1 MVRLDQKWARVARM
15 AVTGIVLSAS
25 SAVAAAPAETH
36 AQAKPELVARGEYLA
51 TITGCGDCHTPGT
64 FYGAPD
70 MSRKLSGS
78 ELGWQGPWG
87 VSYARNLTPDKE
99 TGIGSW
105 TDEQIITAV
114 RQGRRPDGTPVLP
127 PMPWPDFA
135 AMNDDDVKAIV
146 AYLRS
151 VPPVHHAVPAVIPPG
166 KPATGAFLTFPP
178 PPAWDAPRTPPAGA
192 PPAAPAAK

>member
-1 MVRLDQKWARVARM
+1 MQRVDRKWARVTRA
-15 AVTGIVLSAS
+15 AVTGILVSAS
-25 SAVAAAPAETH
+25 GAFAASHVETKP
-36 AQAKPELVARGEYLA
+36 QAKPADLVARGEYLA

-105 TDEQIITAV
+105 TDEQIITAI

-135 AMNDDDVKAIV
+135 AMTDDDVKAIV
-146 AYLRS
+146 AFLRS
-151 VPPVHHAVPAVIPPG
+151 VPPVHHAVPAVVPPG
-166 KPATGAFLTFPP
+166 KPATGAYLTFPP
-178 PPAWDAPRTPPAGA
+178 PPAWDAPRTPPAT
-192 PPAAPAAK
+192 K